1 MSADQPPTGRRIV
14 NQRTIS
20 CRAPRDVV
28 EDVEELSDDSLSEE
42 IRQGLRLRRVMLQEA
57 SENNDS
63 EQDSDSETETETET
77 TPRDSTRSESETEGD
92 R

>member
-63 EQDSDSETETETET
+63 EQESETET

>member
-63 EQDSDSETETETET
+63 EQETETET

>member
-63 EQDSDSETETETET
+63 DGSEQDSETET